1 MHPKTL
7 QLALRRLARSPRLAL
22 GAVLCIAVGTAA
34 TSAALTLVSATL
46 LRPLPYP
53 EADRLV
59 RVWLEEPQGDSH
71 IELSY
76 PDVLDLS
83 QALVDDGS
91 GTGGA
96 LDAFEATARAR
107 IQFRTGEGARRVE
120 GEAVTDGYFRL
131 LGVEPLVGR
140 TFTPEEHRPGGP
152 RVMLLDYRTWGEH
165 FGYDEAV
172 VGSTVSTDEGELTVV
187 GVMPASFTGTV
198 EEDSGDLEFWVP
210 IEEYLS
216 PQRRESRSIGGIW
229 SLGRLAPGTSLASL
243 RSELDAL
250 GRRLTES
257 HPEAYG
263 ARVFTA
269 EPMGE
274 NWRSELR
281 RGGLLLLAAA
291 GLLLVVAAAN
301 VAVLLLARTLDSRR
315 EHAIRA
321 ALGADRGRL
330 LGQTLLETVLLVVAG
345 SVLGLGVGPP
355 LLRFFL
361 NRPSLV
367 DTSTLGIPAFV
378 RLEIDPVAAGLS
390 CLVFLATA
398 LVAGL
403 GPALLASRTDPGQ
416 VLQEAGRSTVGS
428 RRTRRW
434 TSFLILAEVALTT
447 VLVVGA
453 ALLVRSYEAMEA
465 QDLGFRTDDL
475 LRIALFVNEQ
485 EVPEQRALGPF
496 YERVQRNLAEEPG
509 VEKVAVVWPTVP
521 MDWPIQQSLTVV
533 GMEPPDPAHPE
544 AGLRVGLFIADAA
557 FFEVLDIPLLAGR
570 SFRATDGPDAPA
582 VALVSRSLARRI
594 ADGLG
599 HAEGAGD
606 AQGAEQG
613 EDLGSVVGTE
623 AMLPGLSA
631 ETLRIVGVVDD
642 VRYGGPR
649 EGDAPAS
656 RHELY
661 VAFRQSPTRLMSLI
675 IATSREPESLVAPLS
690 RRLGKLA
697 PVSALDWIGS
707 VDRWVTDLFLTDTR
721 FLLSLV
727 GAFSLAGLFLS
738 AVGLFAVLADSV
750 VRRRPEIG
758 VRQALGATPARIV
771 RTVVLQGLRLVALG
785 LVAGSLLAWASDRAI
800 ESHLYGITA
809 TDPTSYLL
817 AGAVLLVTALAASL
831 LPARNAA
838 RVDPAEILREE

>member
-83 QALVDDGS
+83 QALIDDGS
-91 GTGGA
+91 GAGGG
-96 LDAFEATARAR
+96 LDAFEAIARAR
-107 IQFRTGEGARRVE
+107 LQFRTGEGARRVE

-131 LGVEPLVGR
+131 LGVEPLFGR
-140 TFTPEEHRPGGP
+140 TFTAEEHRPGGP

-172 VGSTVSTDEGELTVV
+172 VGRTVPTDEGELTVV

-229 SLGRLAPGTSLASL
+229 SLGRLAPGISLASL

-250 GRRLTES
+250 GRRLTED

-263 ARVFTA
+263 ARVFTV

-291 GLLLVVAAAN
+291 GLLLIVAAAN
-301 VAVLLLARTLDSRR
+301 VAVLLLARTLNGRR

-330 LGQTLLETVLLVVAG
+330 LGQTLLETVLLVAAG
-345 SVLGLGVGPP
+345 SALGLGVGPP

-361 NRPSLV
+361 DRPSLV

-378 RLEIDPVAAGLS
+378 RLEIDPMAAGLS
-390 CLVFLATA
+390 CLVFLVTA

-403 GPALLASRTDPGQ
+403 GPALLASRTDPAQ

-453 ALLVRSYEAMEA
+453 ALLARSYEAMEA

-485 EVPEQRALGPF
+485 EVPEAEALGPF
-496 YERVQRNLAEEPG
+496 YDRVQRNLVEEPG
-509 VEKVAVVWPTVP
+509 VERVGVVWPTVP
-521 MDWPIQQSLTVV
+521 MDWPIQQSLTVS

-557 FFEVLDIPLLAGR
+557 FFEVMDVPLLAGR
-570 SFRATDGPDAPA
+570 GFRATDGPDAPA

-594 ADGLG
+594 AEGLG
-599 HAEGAGD
+599 HAEGARH
-606 AQGAEQG
+606 G
-613 EDLGSVVGTE
+613 EDVGSVVGTE
-623 AMLPGLSA
+623 AMLPGLSS

-649 EGDAPAS
+649 EGDTPAA

-675 IATSREPESLVAPLS
+675 IATSREPESLVPPLS

-697 PVSALDWIGS
+697 PVSALDWIGPL
-707 VDRWVTDLFLTDTR
+707 DRWVTDLFLTDTR

-817 AGAVLLVTALAASL
+817 AGAVLLATALAASL